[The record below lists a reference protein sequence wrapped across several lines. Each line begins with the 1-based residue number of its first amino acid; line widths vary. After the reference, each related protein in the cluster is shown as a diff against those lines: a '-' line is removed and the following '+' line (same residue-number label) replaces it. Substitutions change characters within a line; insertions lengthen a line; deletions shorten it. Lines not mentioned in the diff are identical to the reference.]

1 MLGYDA
7 HVHEMRTDVPVEE
20 LRRIAELP
28 YEERMSKLRALTSRR
43 VAYVPYRTWV
53 DHLLASSKDGRT
65 QLLHD
70 GGYPYVFYAIGA
82 EIKANFAA
90 YEAEGVAGLADATWY
105 IVEAWDQ
112 S

>member
-7 HVHEMRTDVPVEE
+7 YVHEIRPGVSAED
-20 LRRIAELP
+20 LRRIAQLP
-28 YEERMSKLRALTSRR
+28 YGERTSYLGALTLRR

-53 DHLLASSKDGRT
+53 DRLLESAEEGRA

-70 GGYPYVFYAIGA
+70 GGYPYMFYATGA
-82 EIKANFAA
+82 DIRTNFAA
-90 YEAEGVAGLADATWY
+90 SRGEDIAALADATWFL
-105 IVEAWDQ
+105 VEAWDQ